1 MENHRGT
8 LRVLGGLRRTRN
20 NEPHAFHKI
29 KRHARAFHGMHR
41 EHFAPRRR
49 GDAREHRALQLS
61 ALGTT
66 GRKIET
72 DLSNKARFGSV
83 GDELINRI
91 GAARTVGKPPRVQAY
106 TEFEVGISTEFIGQG
121 Q

>member
-1 MENHRGT
+1 
-8 LRVLGGLRRTRN
+8 
-20 NEPHAFHKI
+20 
-29 KRHARAFHGMHR
+29 MHR

-72 DLSNKARFGSV
+72 DFANKARFGSV
-83 GDELINRI
+83 GNELINRI
-91 GAARTVGKPPRVQAY
+91 GTARTVGKPPRMQAY
-106 TEFEVGISTEFIGQG
+106 AKFEVGISIELIGQS